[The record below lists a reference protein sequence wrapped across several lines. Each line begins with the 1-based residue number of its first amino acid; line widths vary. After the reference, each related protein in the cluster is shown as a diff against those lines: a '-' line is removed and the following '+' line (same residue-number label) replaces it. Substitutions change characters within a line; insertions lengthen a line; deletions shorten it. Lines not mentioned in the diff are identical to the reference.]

1 MYTHARFLDRGAKRE
16 NRRRI
21 AFRAILFPFVSTSAD
36 SWQYFIEVGVLC
48 SAEKYAVDLDGVE
61 LVPPAAAARKQNARG
76 AAFRDDGACGP
87 PSSGDRCGGHASGH
101 RRAAAATGAGGA
113 GEGGEGAGRE
123 GATATGDGESR
134 DEGAPPGRGREVAQA
149 GRGQGSR
156 RRSTKGCLLRGHCA
170 SGSTGINRDNVS
182 FLFATRILDDVLL
195 TSFFRPPPP
204 RCLDPR
210 ACPAKS
216 ITHRRQRTREPPSR
230 RFPSPASTRNH
241 RRWSAP
247 RTAPCPRWS
256 RTLACSVTRRISRSR
271 RTCTTSR

>member
-1 MYTHARFLDRGAKRE
+1 MYTHARFLDSGAKRE
-16 NRRRI
+16 NRRRRGI

-48 SAEKYAVDLDGVE
+48 SAEKHAVDLDGVE

-123 GATATGDGESR
+123 GATATGDGESG

-156 RRSTKGCLLRGHCA
+156 GRSTKGRLLRGHCA
-170 SGSTGINRDNVS
+170 SGSTGIINRDNNRVS
-182 FLFATRILDDVLL
+182 FLFASPRENLLDDVLL
-195 TSFFRPPPP
+195 TPLFFFLPPPP
-204 RCLDPR
+204 SRCLDPR

-216 ITHRRQRTREPPSR
+216 ITHRRQRTREPPSP
-230 RFPSPASTRNH
+230 RFP
-241 RRWSAP
+241 
-247 RTAPCPRWS
+247 
-256 RTLACSVTRRISRSR
+256 
-271 RTCTTSR
+271 